1 VYWEKAS
8 DFATSNKIQLPIIG
22 VDLPLPLL
30 SQLTL
35 DVAWVTEEE
44 PWRGVLASMTPPDR
58 KYAEQVREAVR
69 EVRKENGGGGGMFLY
84 SVREARVSRAWF
96 GPLGPL
102 GLLGHLGHL
111 LPAPVLVQFWLR
123 WWSRDI
129 LRADADCA

>member
-1 VYWEKAS
+1 MYWEKAS

-35 DVAWVTEEE
+35 DVGWVTDEE

-69 EVRKENGGGGGMFLY
+69 EVRKDSGAGGGGGGMFLY

-96 GPLGPL
+96 GPPGCLRPL
-102 GLLGHLGHL
+102 PCHGSCHVRVSAGM
-111 LPAPVLVQFWLR
+111 LVERHFEG
-123 WWSRDI
+123 
-129 LRADADCA
+129 